1 VTFSVPHNS
10 LLGTP
15 LEGTKPNSVRTVSA
29 FKTTAEEKIV
39 GFGEH
44 RTGTIERQPYS
55 KVFAESQLYDHSQ
68 GSDASIPW
76 YASDAGYGFV

>member
-1 VTFSVPHNS
+1 MTFSVPHNS

-44 RTGTIERQPYS
+44 RWE
-55 KVFAESQLYDHSQ
+55 HSI
-68 GSDASIPW
+68 SAS
-76 YASDAGYGFV
+76 GFLTSLT